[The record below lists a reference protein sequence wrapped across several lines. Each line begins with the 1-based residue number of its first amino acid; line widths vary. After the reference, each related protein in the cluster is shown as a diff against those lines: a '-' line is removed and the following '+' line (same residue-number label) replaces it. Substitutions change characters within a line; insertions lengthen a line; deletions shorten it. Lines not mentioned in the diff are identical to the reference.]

1 VSSIELEL
9 FDTSLRSS
17 SAEPLRKITS
27 NYYIY
32 GLTDSGAKFT
42 YATDT
47 SLEGS
52 YVSAIKTN
60 FDLVEE
66 TVDSA
71 MLNSYKFPVRVSG
84 DMSKIDD
91 DAVWS
96 KIVYGGTYADN
107 YYEALYAEGIYS
119 DNVCSFDI
127 PYANLQANVLY
138 SINNTSYDAI
148 KIKPAYNYSLAQYE
162 AKAFTTSER
171 FLPNVYFFQQISDAE
186 SADTV
191 DDEVLNTVYN
201 SVTFN
206 DRFAEYMNFDLSQVS
221 ELLSPTEMSEINGTL
236 PPEESLYYGNND
248 LDSSLTSDTF
258 YDRNYNL
265 RNYMS
270 ASYVGLAPYVNASDV
285 IDFANLSAISE
296 NYIFDDLSVQKFIY
310 SDADV
315 FSTAELF
322 PYYIN
327 IEIPVYEQDTTFRD
341 LVGANQAVQPLM
353 AALARA
359 FGIGGSG
366 VVPDTFTAITNRSY
380 YLGDVGGSS
389 VEYKEETISSN
400 IVSYDFLEFLLDE
413 QDRSRFS
420 TLSFIGAQNSDR
432 KASSGQL
439 YEAGQF
445 IDKDKILNLI
455 LSFTDYVNTTGK
467 FDLEQDDATQVF
479 QNMLKLAN
487 EKKQLETIAYQVE
500 KRNANNQIVSS
511 FWVYNELG
519 LDIINLVDTQIKLK
533 SNYTYSVYEYKLV
546 HGFKYTYSDI
556 VKSNIIYS
564 ETDADGENTGLHIL
578 EFKNN
583 SDTASEQLFEAEEDN
598 AYLAANPFATNAQI
612 QVDETIGDSKYLID
626 FNVSFTPDLTMLR
639 IPVFQKTLSVF
650 DHPATTINVVP
661 YHMLGGSQK
670 IGFKL
675 YKEAAHKREVP
686 YSFNQIFGN
695 NILAYKNAYDL
706 VDSDYITD
714 KAKTKVT
721 QIGVYRIEQRPTSYD
736 SFKNSLYKTVSMT
749 KEDNSTISQAI
760 CESVVETNKKYYYT
774 FQCLSE
780 GGMPGSYTEIYES
793 ELIDDGGYVYAVFKV
808 INQSDLDEGIYNK
821 TSVDF
826 KKIFQLLPNSSHTQL
841 ITEDADFAA
850 NSYTQLEN
858 VNIGNTDLED
868 PIWGKTFKLRL
879 TSKKTGKKID
889 LNITYNLENG

>member
-1 VSSIELEL
+1 MLIN
-9 FDTSLRSS
+9 
-17 SAEPLRKITS
+17 IT
-27 NYYIY
+27 
-32 GLTDSGAKFT
+32 
-42 YATDT
+42 
-47 SLEGS
+47 
-52 YVSAIKTN
+52 
-60 FDLVEE
+60 
-66 TVDSA
+66 
-71 MLNSYKFPVRVSG
+71 
-84 DMSKIDD
+84 
-91 DAVWS
+91 
-96 KIVYGGTYADN
+96 
-107 YYEALYAEGIYS
+107 
-119 DNVCSFDI
+119 
-127 PYANLQANVLY
+127 
-138 SINNTSYDAI
+138 
-148 KIKPAYNYSLAQYE
+148 
-162 AKAFTTSER
+162 
-171 FLPNVYFFQQISDAE
+171 
-186 SADTV
+186 
-191 DDEVLNTVYN
+191 
-201 SVTFN
+201 
-206 DRFAEYMNFDLSQVS
+206 
-221 ELLSPTEMSEINGTL
+221 
-236 PPEESLYYGNND
+236 
-248 LDSSLTSDTF
+248 
-258 YDRNYNL
+258 
-265 RNYMS
+265 
-270 ASYVGLAPYVNASDV
+270 LAPGTCDVNASAV

-578 EFKNN
+578 EF
-583 SDTASEQLFEAEEDN
+583 
-598 AYLAANPFATNAQI
+598 
-612 QVDETIGDSKYLID
+612 
-626 FNVSFTPDLTMLR
+626 SFTPDLTMLR

-721 QIGVYRIEQRPTSYD
+721 QIGVSRFNFFVVILQ
-736 SFKNSLYKTVSMT
+736 KN
-749 KEDNSTISQAI
+749 ISIIAQ
-760 CESVVETNKKYYYT
+760 
-774 FQCLSE
+774 
-780 GGMPGSYTEIYES
+780 
-793 ELIDDGGYVYAVFKV
+793 
-808 INQSDLDEGIYNK
+808 
-821 TSVDF
+821 
-826 KKIFQLLPNSSHTQL
+826 
-841 ITEDADFAA
+841 
-850 NSYTQLEN
+850 
-858 VNIGNTDLED
+858 
-868 PIWGKTFKLRL
+868 
-879 TSKKTGKKID
+879 
-889 LNITYNLENG
+889 